1 MTISDQNVL
10 KILMQSRGR
19 IEAATWVVVRDTHAT
34 ENIFQNVILKVMTK
48 KEITFQAEEAL
59 LSWAF
64 SLLAEKILT
73 GYCGMARNQ
82 SVWIPRFWNC

>member
-1 MTISDQNVL
+1 M
-10 KILMQSRGR
+10 
-19 IEAATWVVVRDTHAT
+19 VRDTPVA
-34 ENIFQNVILKVMTK
+34 EDIFQNVILRVMTK
-48 KEITFQAEEAL
+48 KEVTFQAEEAL